1 MSASKKL
8 LEVIVTSLQDAQEAQ
23 AGGAD
28 RLEIVR
34 DLEVGGLT
42 PPLELVKEIVL
53 KVATPARVMVRENA
67 GFTVSG
73 KPELDRMR
81 QTMAALA
88 ELPIDGVVLGFL
100 DRGRLDLPT
109 TGQLLREAP
118 AVRATF
124 HRAFE
129 ETEAPFEDLAALE
142 GLQQVDR
149 ILTSGGPGD
158 WKEKAAKLAA
168 LQQAC
173 TRITILAGGG
183 MTLEGVRYLREHTS
197 LREFHIGAAARVPA
211 TLSGAVSAK
220 QVEWFRAESGLDS

>member
-1 MSASKKL
+1 VNTSPKL
-8 LEVIVTSLQDAQEAQ
+8 LEVIVTSLEDAREAQ

-42 PPLELVKEIVL
+42 PPLALVKEIISH
-53 KVATPARVMVRENA
+53 VATPARVMVRENA
-67 GFTVSG
+67 GFAVKG
-73 KPELDRMR
+73 RPEMDGLRR
-81 QTMAALA
+81 TMAELA

-100 DRGRLDLPT
+100 DNGRVDLRT
-109 TGQLLREAP
+109 TGQILREAP
-118 AVRATF
+118 SVQATF

-142 GLQQVDR
+142 KLEQVDR
-149 ILTSGGPGD
+149 ILTSGGAGD
-158 WKEKAAKLAA
+158 WAAKAARLEA

-183 MTLEGVRYLREHTS
+183 MTLEHLRHLRQYTS
-197 LREFHIGAAARVPA
+197 LSEFHVGAAVRIPQAF
-211 TLSGAVSAK
+211 SGQVSAK
-220 QVEWFRAESGLDS
+220 QVAWFRRESGLDA